1 MWNDANMITSF
12 PNFYCAIHADAHK
25 HHIKQIVHLTYARP
39 MLCIYSIRL
48 TLPYIVCPFS
58 QNWPNFSR
66 KLILEGPM
74 ATTPMVV
81 SMKEVIGFIG
91 IKRLV
96 SGLHLVKHCETS
108 GTQTAEKEPL
118 PSASMSCMG
127 HHQASLGWVDS
138 QWFPLPHDFSD
149 RCHGKSWQSSAWSG
163 CVQCLS
169 SLTFLWQWAV
179 GTGQVEIHLK
189 ISQMPGDFRR
199 TKGLNGFWRFQHS
212 LAQLSVSRDHFL
224 LLLSHVRQWPWHVK
238 SS

>member
-1 MWNDANMITSF
+1 MPTLSKS
-12 PNFYCAIHADAHK
+12 YCAIHADAHK

-39 MLCIYSIRL
+39 MCCVYSTRFTFPRSLPFLPKL
-48 TLPYIVCPFS
+48 TQF
-58 QNWPNFSR
+58 F
-66 KLILEGPM
+66 
-74 ATTPMVV
+74 
-81 SMKEVIGFIG
+81 KEA
-91 IKRLV
+91 
-96 SGLHLVKHCETS
+96 HLG
-108 GTQTAEKEPL
+108 GTY
-118 PSASMSCMG
+118 G
-127 HHQASLGWVDS
+127 HHSHGCFYEGSHRIHRYKTFGEWTPFGETLWNIWHPNCRKGAATICIHVLYGGMDAGISWMG
-138 QWFPLPHDFSD
+138 WFPMIPTSAHFSD